1 MVLIILNVFYS
12 SRVSVL
18 EAFDPLIC
26 RSSSS
31 GDDYEDDKGNTNN
44 KQLNKK

>member
-1 MVLIILNVFYS
+1 MFLNAFYS

-31 GDDYEDDKGNTNN
+31 GDDYDDDKGNTNK